1 MIGQQHSR
9 AQCGYSGLTLNIHN
23 IQAHTNNIHPN
34 QPVKER
40 LKSQS
45 TLSNFF
51 VAKKNCAQ
59 VNFK

>member
-1 MIGQQHSR
+1 MSSQQHSR
-9 AQCGYSGLTLNIHN
+9 AQTQCDYCDLTLNRHN

-51 VAKKNCAQ
+51 VAKKTKTVLQ
-59 VNFK
+59 